1 MKGYIKSENGTLTI
15 PAGVSYRFLTSA
27 RANGSVSELD
37 IGYKGAGS
45 RAMKHLNSDSLK
57 EYVGL
62 KDYGLD
68 QNITGL
74 ASALR
79 KLDFLVGANRIIPKT
94 LPHSKFVLID
104 LDGKI
109 SQGTQDQKRKEI

>member
-68 QNITGL
+68 QNIEGL
-74 ASALR
+74 EKALT
-79 KLDFLVGANRIIPKT
+79 KLGFYVATNGEIFKHIAQKNDIRIDP
-94 LPHSKFVLID
+94 
-104 LDGKI
+104 DGKI
-109 SQGTQDQKRKEI
+109 LQGTQDHQRKEI

>member
-1 MKGYIKSENGTLTI
+1 MKGYIKSENGTLII
-15 PAGVSYRFLTSA
+15 PAGISYRFLTSA

-37 IGYKGAGS
+37 IGYKRGGS
-45 RAMKHLNSDSLK
+45 RAMEHLNSDSLK

-74 ASALR
+74 ASALA
-79 KLDFLVGANRIIPKT
+79 KLDFSVGANGIIPKT
-94 LPHSKFVLID
+94 VPNPKLVVID
-104 LDGKI
+104 LNGKI
-109 SQGTQDQKRKEI
+109 SQGTQDHQRKEI

>member
-1 MKGYIKSENGTLTI
+1 MKGYIKSENDGTLTI

-27 RANGSVSELD
+27 RTNGSISELD
-37 IGYKGAGS
+37 IGYEGAGS
-45 RAMKHLNSDSLK
+45 RAMEHLNSDSLK

-68 QNITGL
+68 QNIEGL
-74 ASALR
+74 EKVLT
-79 KLDFLVGANRIIPKT
+79 KLGFNVAIKGAEFKHVDQKKGIK
-94 LPHSKFVLID
+94 ID

-109 SQGTQDQKRKEI
+109 HQEVNNN

>member
-27 RANGSVSELD
+27 RANGSISELD
-37 IGYKGAGS
+37 IGYEGAGS

-68 QNITGL
+68 QNIEGL
-74 ASALR
+74 EKALT
-79 KLDFLVGANRIIPKT
+79 KLGFYVATKGEIFKHVAQKNDIK
-94 LPHSKFVLID
+94 ID

>member
-27 RANGSVSELD
+27 RTNGSISELD

-68 QNITGL
+68 QNIEGL
-74 ASALR
+74 EKALT
-79 KLDFLVGANRIIPKT
+79 KLGFYVATNGEIFKHIAQKNDIR
-94 LPHSKFVLID
+94 ID

-109 SQGTQDQKRKEI
+109 HQGTQDHQRKEI